1 MATNWTLTIPGR
13 HVSVTDR
20 VLAAIGQALLWY
32 GRARE
37 RRALAELDD
46 HLLRDIGV
54 SRAEADREAG
64 KPFWQV

>member
-1 MATNWTLTIPGR
+1 MPGR
-13 HVSVTDR
+13 SVSLADR
-20 VLAAIGQALLWY
+20 LFAAVGQVLLWY

-54 SRAEADREAG
+54 SRAEAEREIT